1 MIEGI
6 VITPLRQIPDERGTV
21 LHMLRATDPVFSGFG
36 EVYFSTVKHG
46 AVKAWKRH
54 QRMVLNV
61 VCLHG
66 AIRFVCYDDRSQ
78 SPTRGAVQEI
88 QLSADPAHY
97 ALATI
102 PPGVWTGFT
111 GVASGESIL
120 CNCASIPH
128 DPAES
133 DRLPWDDSAIPY
145 LWSPT

>member
-21 LHMLRATDPVFSGFG
+21 LHMLRATDPAFVGFG

-61 VCLHG
+61 ACLHG
-66 AIRFVCYDDRSQ
+66 MIRFVCYDDRPD

-88 QLSADPAHY
+88 LLSADPAHY

-102 PPGVWTGFT
+102 PPSVWTGFT
-111 GVASGESIL
+111 GVASRESIL

-128 DPAES
+128 DPTES